1 MFSFVFFSDMDL
13 NKTMVTAS
21 IPIVIRAGAYVK
33 GVRAVVGLQLKYENF
48 AKLFLESVSTCAIDA
63 YPCPTRLTCK
73 DDVSI
78 FANQSL
84 YCIEA
89 LTRVC
94 MYLLI
99 YKPKSRKVVKC

>member
-1 MFSFVFFSDMDL
+1 MDL

-63 YPCPTRLTCK
+63 YPCPTRLSCK

-78 FANQSL
+78 FVYQSL
-84 YCIEA
+84 QYIEKI
-89 LTRVC
+89 RVI
-94 MYLLI
+94 MYICL
-99 YKPKSRKVVKC
+99 YNKQSVKK